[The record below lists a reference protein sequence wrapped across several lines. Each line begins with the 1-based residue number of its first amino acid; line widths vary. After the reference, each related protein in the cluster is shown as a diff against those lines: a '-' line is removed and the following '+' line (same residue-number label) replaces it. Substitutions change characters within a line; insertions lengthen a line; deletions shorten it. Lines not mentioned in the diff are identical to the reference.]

1 MNTYIYG
8 LIIAL
13 FAILLLILAVGS
25 VWINLFDKVNA
36 KSREYPEASECSD
49 KETVVQCKKCGKSVK
64 YIKSHDNTE
73 VYTVDTDIILVVKS
87 NGREVGGYLVHECEG
102 RVKDHETNKQNE

>member
-1 MNTYIYG
+1 LNTYIYG

-25 VWINLFDKVNA
+25 AWINLFD
-36 KSREYPEASECSD
+36 EEAIM
-49 KETVVQCKKCGKSVK
+49 QCKKCGESVK

-73 VYTVDTDIILVVKS
+73 VYTVETTIIQVVKS
-87 NGREVGGYLVHECEG
+87 NGREVGGYLLHVCEATG
-102 RVKDHETNKQNE
+102 KYNDTNKETD